1 MFLRGS
7 SLFKMAELVGL
18 IASVATLLHV
28 ARKVQEYSHDYF
40 TAKEQQEKLGRTLG
54 AFQTKI
60 TLLGKHGERALKNPK
75 DERFEALREILKSS
89 TVLDSKGEKLGPDP
103 DHRGVGA
110 LKRIEN
116 GMKEIE
122 KKLETLLQKSPE
134 SSVKRLWWHHDKKS
148 FQKTV
153 GKMDESI
160 KQVESVLAYD
170 HFAISLDASDG
181 VRKVLQNQEAEAKE
195 RQGQRKLDAEERE
208 KVRGEEAEERKK
220 AHEEQ
225 AQAVE
230 KLRREEAEKWERSRM
245 EAAEEREKVRR
256 EEAEERKK
264 AREEQAQAV
273 ERLRREEAEKWE
285 RSRMEAAEERQ
296 RAAQE
301 RERDIREK
309 KRAAIIEWLSPL
321 SFQARQSELYNQC
334 IQQHVSTPSLLES
347 PEFEAWTSGPPWMLQ
362 CVGEPGAGKTLL
374 CALVIER
381 LKTIF
386 KSQNVPILC
395 IYLNYKESSIQTLDN
410 LISSLLKQLLQ
421 HRDAEF
427 QSPEAKRL
435 FSGAENESR
444 PTLEEFYEA
453 FRAEIQHFER

>member
-1 MFLRGS
+1 
-7 SLFKMAELVGL
+7 MAELVGL

-40 TAKEQQEKLGRTLG
+40 TSKEQQEDLGRTLG

-60 TLLGKHGERALKNPK
+60 TLLGKHGERALQNPK
-75 DERFEALREILKSS
+75 DERFEALREVLKSS

-148 FQKTV
+148 FPKAL
-153 GKMDESI
+153 GKIDESI

-181 VRKVLQNQEAEAKE
+181 VRKVLKNQEAEATE
-195 RQGQRKLDAEERE
+195 RQGQQKLDVEER
-208 KVRGEEAEERKK
+208 
-220 AHEEQ
+220 
-225 AQAVE
+225 E
-230 KLRREEAEKWERSRM
+230 KLRREEAEERQ
-245 EAAEEREKVRR
+245 
-256 EEAEERKK
+256 K

-273 ERLRREEAEKWE
+273 ERLRREEAEQWE
-285 RSRMEAAEERQ
+285 RSRIEAAEERQ
-296 RAAQE
+296 RAAWE
-301 RERDIREK
+301 REREMKEK

-334 IQQHVSTPSLLES
+334 IQQNVSTPSLLAS

-386 KSQNVPILC
+386 KSQDVPILC

-444 PTLEEFYEA
+444 PTLEEFYVA

>member
-1 MFLRGS
+1 
-7 SLFKMAELVGL
+7 MAEIVGL
-18 IASVATLLHV
+18 IASVATLLHM
-28 ARKVQEYSHDYF
+28 ARKVQEYSRDYF
-40 TAKEQQEKLGRTLG
+40 TAKEQQEELGRTLG
-54 AFQTKI
+54 AFQMKI
-60 TLLGKHGERALKNPK
+60 ELLGKHGERALQNPK

-89 TVLDSKGEKLGPDP
+89 TVLDSNGEKLGPDP

-122 KKLETLLQKSPE
+122 KKLETLLQKSSE

-153 GKMDESI
+153 GKIDESI

-181 VRKVLQNQEAEAKE
+181 VRKVLKNQEAEATE
-195 RQGQRKLDAEERE
+195 RQGQRKLDA
-208 KVRGEEAEERKK
+208 A
-220 AHEEQ
+220 
-225 AQAVE
+225 
-230 KLRREEAEKWERSRM
+230 
-245 EAAEEREKVRR
+245 EREKVRR
-256 EEAEERKK
+256 EEAEERQK
-264 AREEQAQAV
+264 AREEQAQAL
-273 ERLRREEAEKWE
+273 ERLRREEAEQWE

-296 RAAQE
+296 QTTRE
-301 RERDIREK
+301 REREMKEK

-334 IQQHVSTPSLLES
+334 IQQNVSTPNLLAS

-381 LKTIF
+381 LKIIF